1 MPIDIDGIFD
11 ILRIETKKYQVPV
24 VDLISV
30 QTGSVFK
37 VLVATILSARTND
50 KTTAEASARL
60 FKKVTTLE
68 DLNKLSVKEI
78 EEIIFPVGFYKN
90 KAKYLKDLPGEV
102 NRLYCGVIP
111 DTIDELVKLPG
122 VGRKTANLVLVQG
135 FNKPAICVDVHVH
148 RIMNRLGYI
157 RTSNPLETE
166 FRLRK
171 KLSKKY
177 WIEVNTFFVMLG
189 QYICRPIS
197 PKCNLCPISDKCRK
211 IIK

>member
-1 MPIDIDGIFD
+1 MPVDIDKIFN
-11 ILRIETKKYQVPV
+11 ILREETKSYKVPV

-30 QTGSVFK
+30 QTGSVYK

-50 KTTAEASARL
+50 KTTAEASFRL
-60 FKKVTTLE
+60 FKRASNLDE
-68 DLNKLSVKEI
+68 LSNLSVDEI
-78 EEIIFPVGFYKN
+78 EKLIFPVGFFKN
-90 KAKYLKDLPGEV
+90 KAKYLSDLPKEV
-102 NRLYCGVIP
+102 NRLFNGTIP
-111 DTIDELVKLPG
+111 NSIEDLIKLPG

-135 FNKPAICVDVHVH
+135 FNIPAICVDVHVH

-157 RTSNPLETE
+157 RTKNPTETE

-171 KLSKKY
+171 KLDKKH
-177 WIEVNTFFVMLG
+177 WIEVNSFFVMLG

-197 PKCNLCPISDKCRK
+197 PKCDLCPINKLCRK

>member
-50 KTTAEASARL
+50 KTTAEASSRL
-60 FKKVTTLE
+60 FNKVSTLE
-68 DLNKLSVKEI
+68 DLSKLSEKEI

-102 NRLYCGVIP
+102 YRLYGGVIP

-157 RTSNPLETE
+157 RTKNPLETE

-197 PKCNLCPISDKCRK
+197 PKCTECPISEKCRK
-211 IIK
+211 LIK